1 MSTTRPTPGKK
12 GKRPLT
18 PYNLFYRYKRIKI
31 IQARSSGISN
41 RSSILQVV
49 QTLPGLENNPT
60 FAVGGMLPQ
69 EKHALSRAAV
79 RQELQDKLLPFDG
92 KRAHRKTPGV
102 LAFADMSRM
111 MYGEWKLLNEFSK
124 SIFIELAEEGKKLH
138 REQRSSESK
147 LETKI
152 RKV

>member
-1 MSTTRPTPGKK
+1 MRTTRPAPIKK

-92 KRAHRKTPGV
+92 KRAHRKTPGA

-111 MYGEWKLLNEFSK
+111 MYGEWKLLDEFSK
-124 SIFIELAEEGKKLH
+124 SIFIELAL
-138 REQRSSESK
+138 
-147 LETKI
+147 L
-152 RKV
+152 